1 MGNLLLGDLTLFHHG
16 WDRPLLPLQ
25 LLLLRLSLQ
34 LRLQLQQLVS
44 LTTQM
49 VVLHRLKLKMLLPTR
64 NILPLVVTVMV
75 MEVTHLPTTVME
87 ATEAMEAMVIHTLQ
101 LVMETMVVILASL
114 VDILA
119 TQALV
124 VDILFLTMVEI
135 TPSCLYSVIGLKRYH
150 IH

>member
-1 MGNLLLGDLTLFHHG
+1 MG
-16 WDRPLLPLQ
+16 
-25 LLLLRLSLQ
+25 SLQ
-34 LRLQLQQLVS
+34 LRLHLQQLVT

-49 VVLHRLKLKMLLPTR
+49 GVLHRLKLKVLLPMR
-64 NILPLVVTVMV
+64 NILLLVAT

-87 ATEAMEAMVIHTLQ
+87 TTEAMVIHTLQ

-135 TPSCLYSVIGLKRYH
+135 TPSWLYSVIGLTKASYSPQLSRRYL
-150 IH
+150 INSCYLQNKLSKADMN

>member
-1 MGNLLLGDLTLFHHG
+1 MG
-16 WDRPLLPLQ
+16 
-25 LLLLRLSLQ
+25 
-34 LRLQLQQLVS
+34 LQQLVS

-64 NILPLVVTVMV
+64 NILLLVVTVMV

-87 ATEAMEAMVIHTLQ
+87 ATEAMVIHTLQ

-135 TPSCLYSVIGLKRYH
+135 TPLCLYSVIGLTKAFYSPQLSRRYL
-150 IH
+150 INSCYLQNKLIKQI

>member
-1 MGNLLLGDLTLFHHG
+1 
-16 WDRPLLPLQ
+16 
-25 LLLLRLSLQ
+25 
-34 LRLQLQQLVS
+34 
-44 LTTQM
+44 M

-64 NILPLVVTVMV
+64 NILLLVVTVMD

-87 ATEAMEAMVIHTLQ
+87 ATEAMVIHTLQ
-101 LVMETMVVILASL
+101 LVMEIMVVILASL

-135 TPSCLYSVIGLKRYH
+135 TPSCLYSVIGLTKASYSPQLNELEKFLTL
-150 IH
+150 